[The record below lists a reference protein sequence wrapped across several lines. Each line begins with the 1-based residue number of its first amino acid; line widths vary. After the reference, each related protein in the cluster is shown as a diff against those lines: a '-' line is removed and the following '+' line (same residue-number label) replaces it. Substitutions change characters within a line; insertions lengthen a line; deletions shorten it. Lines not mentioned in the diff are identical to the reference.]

1 MHTNHGRAAD
11 SDGVSLPGKPAR
23 PDWGDKYQGKATA
36 EARLETDSKST
47 LTVKPQPQ
55 GEAASDAPAT

>member
-1 MHTNHGRAAD
+1 MVGLPIRMALVCLGNQPGRIGGTSIKVKAA
-11 SDGVSLPGKPAR
+11 
-23 PDWGDKYQGKATA
+23 A